1 MLMSSVLWIPTPPSF
16 GSVSMQRYFGVLHAV
31 VCKQALEEL
40 RGFEITPLVPYEG
53 LMAASPSRIVRAL
66 DKWALY
72 RWRVRQAGSYDV
84 VHGLSHGLGHLLCHL
99 RGSPRT
105 LATVHDLIP
114 LRFPGELTRAQV
126 ARVRRQTDRLSRFDL
141 LTTVSEFT
149 AGEVMELTG
158 IPRERIRVVENGIDQ
173 EIFRTPVDLPAAFA
187 RLSDRPYV
195 LSVGSAIPRKN
206 LEILPEV
213 FAAFLAEEPDF
224 VLVRAG
230 ANLPPE
236 LRERFC
242 RLCGANHLIELG
254 RIPDEILV
262 PAYQHAALFFFP
274 SLYEGFGLPV
284 IEAMA
289 AGTPVVCSNATS
301 LPEVGKDAALYF
313 DPSDPAEGAAALL
326 EALSR
331 EAELVRRGLEHSRS
345 YSWDRTMRGHLACY
359 RELLA

>member
-1 MLMSSVLWIPTPPSF
+1 MPSVLWIPTPPSF
-16 GSVSMQRYFGVLHAV
+16 GSVSMQRYFGVLDSV
-31 VCKQALEEL
+31 VRAQVVDGLNE
-40 RGFEITPLVPYEG
+40 FEITPLVPYEG
-53 LMAASPSRIVRAL
+53 LMAGSSSRMVRAL

-72 RWRVRQAGSYDV
+72 RWRVSRAGEYDLA
-84 VHGLSHGLGHLLCHL
+84 HGLSHGLGHLLSHL

-114 LRFPGELTRAQV
+114 LRFPGELTKAQV
-126 ARVRRQTDRLSRFDL
+126 ARVRRQTERLRRFDL

-173 EIFRTPVDLPAAFA
+173 KVFRTPIDMPAALQ

-213 FAAFLAEEPDF
+213 FSEFLSQEPDF

-230 ANLPPE
+230 AALPAE

-242 RLCGANHLIELG
+242 RLCGKERLIELG
-254 RIPDEILV
+254 RIPDETLV
-262 PAYQHAALFFFP
+262 PAYQHATIFFFP

-301 LPEVGKDAALYF
+301 LPEVGQDAAVYF
-313 DPSDPAEGAAALL
+313 DPTDPAEGAAALL

-331 EAELVRRGLEHSRS
+331 GSELVRRGLKHSSS
-345 YSWDRTMRGHLACY
+345 YSWDQTMKGHLACY

>member
-1 MLMSSVLWIPTPPSF
+1 
-16 GSVSMQRYFGVLHAV
+16 MQRYFGVLDSV
-31 VCKQALEEL
+31 VRRQALKGLDE
-40 RGFEITPLVPYEG
+40 FEITPLVPYEG
-53 LMAASPSRIVRAL
+53 LMVGSTSRIFRAL

-72 RWRVRQAGSYDV
+72 RWRVGRAGTYDL
-84 VHGLSHGLGHLLCHL
+84 VHGLSHGLGHLLSHL

-114 LRFPGELTRAQV
+114 LRFPGELTETQV

-149 AGEVMELTG
+149 AREVMELTG

-173 EIFRTPVDLPAAFA
+173 EVFRTPVDLPDALE
-187 RLSDRPYV
+187 RLSGRPYV

-206 LEILPEV
+206 LGILPEV
-213 FAAFLAEEPDF
+213 FAEFLTQEPDF

-230 ANLPPE
+230 AALPAE

-242 RLCGANHLIELG
+242 HLCGQDCLIELG
-254 RIPDEILV
+254 RISDEILV
-262 PAYQHAALFFFP
+262 PAYQHASIFFFP

-289 AGTPVVCSNATS
+289 AGTPVVCSNTTS
-301 LPEVGKDAALYF
+301 LPEVGRDAAIYF
-313 DPSDPAEGAAALL
+313 DPDHPAQGAAALL

-331 EAELVRRGLEHSRS
+331 GPELISMGLQHSRR
-345 YSWDRTMRGHLACY
+345 YSWDRTMEGHLSCY
-359 RELLA
+359 QELLT